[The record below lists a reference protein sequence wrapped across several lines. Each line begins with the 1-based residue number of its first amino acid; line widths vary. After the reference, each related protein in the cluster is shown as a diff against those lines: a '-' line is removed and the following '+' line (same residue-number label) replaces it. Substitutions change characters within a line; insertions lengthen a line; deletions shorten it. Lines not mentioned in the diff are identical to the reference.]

1 MKTVSYLEFITTLD
15 ESLRDAGQVIVAEVQ
30 YSQILQVPELVRA
43 EHGVEVVPEHVV
55 AEVDLLQ
62 RVLHP
67 VKQSLRQPPHGVVG
81 EVHNLERNITGGED
95 LGGEELPANILLS
108 ELLDVVAP
116 GKQREVLEH
125 NIVTVDSGGVD
136 FIERTEAGDVDGGAE
151 LHAGNLYRGDL
162 SCCWR
167 GKCQS
172 YH

>member
-67 VKQSLRQPPHGVVG
+67 VKQSLGQPPHGVVG

-95 LGGEELPANILLS
+95 LGGEELPANILLG

>member
-67 VKQSLRQPPHGVVG
+67 VKQSLGQPPHGVVG